1 VKRAI
6 FLDRDGVLIRAP
18 KVNNKPTSIK
28 ELREIMVFKGLH
40 KILKSLQK
48 NYILI
53 MITNQPDVSRNKI
66 KKKDVRKINEY
77 LKYFFHLNDVYVCYH
92 DNKDNC
98 DCRKPKPGMILKSK
112 KKWNIDL
119 KKSFLIGDRHK
130 DIMAGK
136 KAGCINFFINY
147 NYNEKMPSKNHCTYA
162 KSPYSALKMIWNI
175 SKNEK
180 N

>member
-1 VKRAI
+1 
-6 FLDRDGVLIRAP
+6 
-18 KVNNKPTSIK
+18 
-28 ELREIMVFKGLH
+28 
-40 KILKSLQK
+40 
-48 NYILI
+48 

-119 KKSFLIGDRHK
+119 KKSFLIGDK
-130 DIMAGK
+130 KTDIVCAK
-136 KAGCINFFINY
+136 KFAIKGHLFRNGNLLDFI
-147 NYNEKMPSKNHCTYA
+147 
-162 KSPYSALKMIWNI
+162 KSSPKR
-175 SKNEK
+175 
-180 N
+180 